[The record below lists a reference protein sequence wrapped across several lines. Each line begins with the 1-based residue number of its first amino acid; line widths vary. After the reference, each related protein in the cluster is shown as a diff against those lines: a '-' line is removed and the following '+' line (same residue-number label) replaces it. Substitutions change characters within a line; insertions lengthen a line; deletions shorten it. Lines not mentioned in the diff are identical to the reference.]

1 MTSLYKLESKAC
13 TCKFNDI
20 DHISGVWRQM
30 KPVDQETTG
39 TGAGHENEGSRQVSV
54 SMEDIVRAHH
64 VLREVI
70 VRTPLQR
77 DAVLSAKY
85 NCNVYLKRED
95 LQVVRSFK
103 IRGAYNMIRSL
114 TPAEME
120 KGIVCASAGNHA
132 QGVAFSCNA
141 LGIHGKIFMPS
152 TTPNQKVKQVR
163 RFGGSNVE
171 VVLIGD
177 TYDDAYAEAMRA
189 CDEQGMT
196 FIHPFDQPKIVAG
209 NGTVA
214 MEIMESLEEN
224 ADYVFVTIGGGGL
237 AAGVGTYMKTVSPE
251 TRIIGVEPLGAA
263 SMSEAM
269 FRKQVVTL
277 DDIDKFVDGAAVK
290 RVGDLTYTI
299 CSNILD
305 DIVKVPEGKAC
316 TTILELY
323 NENAIVVE
331 PAGSLA
337 VAALDQYREQIAGKT
352 VVCVISGGNNDI
364 DRMQEIKERSLIY
377 EGLKYYFMVN
387 FPQRAGAL
395 REFLEEV
402 LGPNDDIA
410 RFEYT
415 KKHDKENGPA
425 LVGIEL
431 MYKEDYQPLI
441 ERMNRKGITYT
452 ELNKNL
458 NLFNMLI

>member
-1 MTSLYKLESKAC
+1 
-13 TCKFNDI
+13 
-20 DHISGVWRQM
+20 M
-30 KPVDQETTG
+30 KPVEQEPTG
-39 TGAGHENEGSRQVSV
+39 TANPGRTGVG
-54 SMEDIVRAHH
+54 MEDIVRAHH

-114 TPAEME
+114 TPAQLE

-141 LGIHGKIFMPS
+141 LSIHGKIFMPS

-163 RFGGSNVE
+163 RFGGDNVE
-171 VVLIGD
+171 VVLTGD
-177 TYDDAYAEAMRA
+177 TYDDAYEEAMRA
-189 CDEQGMT
+189 CNEEGMT
-196 FIHPFDQPKIVAG
+196 FIHPFDQPKIIAG

-214 MEIMESLEEN
+214 MEIMESLDEK

-290 RVGDLTYTI
+290 RVGDLTFDI
-299 CSNILD
+299 CSETLD

-337 VAALDQYREQIAGKT
+337 VAALEQYREQIAGKT

-395 REFLEEV
+395 REFLVEV

-441 ERMNRKGITYT
+441 ERMNRKGLAYT